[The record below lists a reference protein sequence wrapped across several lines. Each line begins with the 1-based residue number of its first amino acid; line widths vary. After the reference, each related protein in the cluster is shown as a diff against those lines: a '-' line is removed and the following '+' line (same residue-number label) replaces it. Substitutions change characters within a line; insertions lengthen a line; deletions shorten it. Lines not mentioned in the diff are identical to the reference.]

1 MTVDSIPT
9 RQRIMDAAQEL
20 ILEYGFSATTVDK
33 VLEAAGV
40 SKGAFFHYFSSKRD
54 LGRTLLERYADA
66 DQRLLEAFMER
77 AEAVTDDPAGQVLA
91 FVRGF
96 EDAAHE
102 MFGQPGCLFVS
113 FIYERIPESRSEN
126 DIIAGNVQM
135 WRDRLIPKLEAA
147 VQAHPPTLE
156 VDLPSL
162 ADQVFTIF
170 EGAFILARA
179 TGESDRVRT
188 QLVHLRHYLEL
199 LFGQPADA

>member
-1 MTVDSIPT
+1 MTVTVPT
-9 RQRIMDAAQEL
+9 RQRILDAAQEL

-40 SKGAFFHYFSSKRD
+40 SKGAFFHYFSSKQD
-54 LGRTLLERYADA
+54 LGRTLLERYAEA
-66 DQRLLEAFMER
+66 DQRLLESFMEA
-77 AEAVTDDPAGQVLA
+77 AEASTDDPAGQVLA

-96 EDAAHE
+96 EDAARE
-102 MFGQPGCLFVS
+102 LFAQPGCLFVS
-113 FIYERIPESRSEN
+113 FIYERIPESRPNS

-135 WRDRLIPKLEAA
+135 WRDRLMPKLQEAVRAYPPA
-147 VQAHPPTLE
+147 VE

-179 TGESDRVRT
+179 TGEADRVRA
-188 QLVHLRHYLEL
+188 QLVHLRRYLEL
-199 LFGQPADA
+199 LFGQPAV